1 MSRRP
6 RPNAAVRAEPRGIG
20 SAGARD
26 PLALEVRLLG
36 ALLGQVI
43 VEQAGIG
50 LLELVERIRRRRI
63 QLRRDVEGADRQ
75 RLEAELEAELS
86 GLDPDRIEVVIRAF
100 GLYFQLVNLAEERHR
115 VRTLRRRERGAGR
128 GPGGGA
134 GRGVVDGSVAEAVER
149 LREAGHD
156 PAAIEAFV
164 RRLSIAPVLTAH
176 PTEARRRTLLVALRR
191 CARLIERLDDP
202 RLTPAEDADI
212 RRRLREAITLLWHTA
227 EVRSIAPTPL
237 DEVRTA
243 MVFFD
248 ETLFTT
254 APRVY
259 RALDG
264 ALDRVHELPPGAE
277 MPATDTGRTGTR
289 PPLVPAFLRW
299 GSWVGGDRD
308 GNPNV
313 TAETTLQ
320 AIRIQA
326 DHVLRGYEAVAARLM
341 ATVSAA
347 VPRDRL
353 ASAISIR
360 LAGDEEAFPETMR
373 SLRRRFEDE
382 PYRQRLGAIAER
394 LRRTRAWLTGA
405 PAPLAGRYGSAEDL
419 IRELDELQVALVADG
434 LARVAWGEIQDLRW
448 QVETF
453 GFHLASLE
461 VRQHAAVH
469 RAALER
475 LAGALAGTADR
486 TGACDTTGTADTTGA
501 ADRPLEPRALLAL
514 ATEELVPGV
523 TPAEVVATFRA
534 IAAIQARFG
543 EEACHRYVIS
553 FTASAADV
561 TGVLELAR
569 LASAPA
575 LPPTVTGGFGPA
587 SPVLDVVP
595 LFESAEALAGCA
607 AILEALFTDPAYR
620 AHLRARG
627 DRQEVMLGYSDSNKE
642 SGFLAANWMLHQAQS
657 DLVEVT
663 RRHGLQLTVFHGR
676 GGAIGRGGGPT
687 NRAIRALA
695 PGSLDGRLK
704 LTEQGEVIAAHY
716 ADATIAR
723 RELEQM
729 TNAVLAASTPEHE
742 ARLGALAA
750 EGRPI
755 MDELAERARVAYRA
769 LVWDEPEFARFFR
782 DTTPI
787 SEISAL
793 RLGSRPAA
801 RGRLEG
807 ERRDRGETAAGDQ
820 VVPSLADLR
829 AIPWVFAW
837 SQSRLDLPGWYGLGS
852 ALEGYRAAHGDEAL
866 AALGRLYRRWP
877 FLESVLDNAELI
889 LARADLGVARRYA
902 SLARWPEARRLME
915 TIEDEYRRS
924 VTLLLRVT
932 GHGRLLDRSP
942 ALQRSIALRN
952 PYVDPLSDLQVRLLE
967 RLRGLPADDPERPRL
982 LRLVQLTV
990 NGVAAGLQSTG

>member
-1 MSRRP
+1 MSRRQ

-20 SAGARD
+20 SSGARD
-26 PLALEVRLLG
+26 PLAREVRLLG

-43 VEQAGIG
+43 VEQAGVG

-63 QLRRDVEGADRQ
+63 QLRRDVEGRERE
-75 RLEAELEAELS
+75 RLEAELEAELA
-86 GLDPDRIEVVIRAF
+86 GLDPDRTEIVIRAF

-115 VRTLRRRERGAGR
+115 VRTLRWRERA
-128 GPGGGA
+128 A
-134 GRGVVDGSVAEAVER
+134 GRGVVEGSVVEAVER
-149 LREAGHD
+149 LREQGHD
-156 PAAIEAFV
+156 AVAIEAFV

-212 RRRLREAITLLWHTA
+212 RRRLREEITLLWHTA

-254 APRVY
+254 VPRVY

-264 ALDRVHELPPGAE
+264 ALDRVLDRPLGPGGEVA
-277 MPATDTGRTGTR
+277 ATDSGRTGTR
-289 PPLVPAFLRW
+289 PPLVPAFLSW

-320 AIRIQA
+320 ALRIQA
-326 DHVLRGYEAVAARLM
+326 DHVLRGYEAVASRLM
-341 ATVSAA
+341 GTVSAV
-347 VPRDRL
+347 VPRGRL

-394 LRRTRAWLTGA
+394 LRRTRAWLTSS
-405 PAPLAGRYGSAEDL
+405 PAPLAGRYAAADDL
-419 IRELDELQVALVADG
+419 VRELDELQAALAADG

-461 VRQHAAVH
+461 IRQHAAVH

-475 LAGALAGTADR
+475 LAGV
-486 TGACDTTGTADTTGA
+486 ADT
-501 ADRPLEPRALLAL
+501 PLEPRTLLAL
-514 ATEELVPGV
+514 ATDELVPGV
-523 TPAEVVATFRA
+523 TPTEVVATFRA
-534 IAAIQARFG
+534 IAAIQGRFG
-543 EEACHRYVIS
+543 EAACHRYVVS
-553 FTASAADV
+553 FTSSPADV
-561 TGVLELAR
+561 TAVLDLAT
-569 LASAPA
+569 LAGEPV
-575 LPPTVTGGFGPA
+575 LPPTVTGGFAPA
-587 SPVLDVVP
+587 SPVLDIVP

-607 AILEALFTDPAYR
+607 AILEALFADPAYR

-642 SGFLAANWMLHQAQS
+642 SGFLAANWMLHRAQA

-663 RRHGLQLTVFHGR
+663 RGHGIELTVFHGR

-729 TNAVLAASTPEHE
+729 TNAVLTASTPEHE
-742 ARLGALAA
+742 ARLRELAA
-750 EGRPI
+750 QGRPI

-769 LVWDEPEFARFFR
+769 LVWDEPAFARFFR

-801 RGRLEG
+801 RGLLDRDKSEEPEG
-807 ERRDRGETAAGDQ
+807 GE
-820 VVPSLADLR
+820 VIPPLADLR

-852 ALEGYRAAHGDEAL
+852 ALEGYQAAHGDEAL
-866 AALGRLYRRWP
+866 EALGRLYRRWP
-877 FLESVLDNAELI
+877 FLESILDNAELI

-902 SLARWPEARRLME
+902 SLARWPEARRFQE
-915 TIEDEYRRS
+915 TIEDEHRRS

-932 GHGRLLDRSP
+932 GHARLLDRSP
-942 ALQRSIALRN
+942 AIQRSIALRN
-952 PYVDPLSDLQVRLLE
+952 PYVDPLSDLQARLLE
-967 RLRGLPADDPERPRL
+967 RLRGLPADDPDRSRL

>member
-26 PLALEVRLLG
+26 PLAREVRLLG

-63 QLRRDVEGADRQ
+63 QLRRDVEGADRE
-75 RLEAELEAELS
+75 RLEAELEAELA

-128 GPGGGA
+128 GLGGG
-134 GRGVVDGSVAEAVER
+134 GSGVVVDGSVAEAVER

-156 PAAIEAFV
+156 APAIEAFV

-254 APRVY
+254 VPRVY
-259 RALDG
+259 RALDS
-264 ALDRVHELPPGAE
+264 ALDRVHEPPPGAG

-341 ATVSAA
+341 GTVSAA

-353 ASAISIR
+353 VSAISIR

-405 PAPLAGRYGSAEDL
+405 PAPLAGRYATADDL
-419 IRELDELQVALVADG
+419 VRELDELQAALVADG

-475 LAGALAGTADR
+475 LAGVLAGAADGP
-486 TGACDTTGTADTTGA
+486 GAGAADGA
-501 ADRPLEPRALLAL
+501 GADRPLEPRALLAL
-514 ATEELVPGV
+514 ATDELVPGV
-523 TPAEVVATFRA
+523 TPAEVLATFRA
-534 IAAIQARFG
+534 IAAIQGRFG

-553 FTASAADV
+553 FTASPADV

-569 LASAPA
+569 LAGAPA
-575 LPPTVTGGFGPA
+575 LPPTVTAGFGPA

-607 AILEALFTDPAYR
+607 GILEALFTDPAYR

-642 SGFLAANWMLHQAQS
+642 SGFLAANWMLHRAQS

-663 RRHGLQLTVFHGR
+663 RRHGLELTVFHGR

-729 TNAVLAASTPEHE
+729 TNAVLSASTPEHE
-742 ARLGALAA
+742 ARLRELAA
-750 EGRPI
+750 QGRPI

-769 LVWDEPEFARFFR
+769 LVWDEPAFARFFR

-801 RGRLEG
+801 RGRLER
-807 ERRDRGETAAGDQ
+807 ERPDRGDAAEGDD

-866 AALGRLYRRWP
+866 EALGRLYRRWP

-902 SLARWPEARRLME
+902 SLARWPEARRFME
-915 TIEDEYRRS
+915 AIEDEYRRS

-967 RLRGLPADDPERPRL
+967 RLRSLPPGDPDRPRL

-990 NGVAAGLQSTG
+990 NGVAAGLQNTG

>member
-1 MSRRP
+1 VSRRP

-26 PLALEVRLLG
+26 PLAREVRLLG

-43 VEQAGIG
+43 VEQAGVG

-63 QLRRDVEGADRQ
+63 QLRREVDGADRE
-75 RLEAELEAELS
+75 RLEAELEAELA

-115 VRTLRRRERGAGR
+115 VRTLRRRERGAS
-128 GPGGGA
+128 
-134 GRGVVDGSVAEAVER
+134 RGVIDGSVAEAVER

-156 PAAIEAFV
+156 APAIEAFV

-202 RLTPAEDADI
+202 RLTPTEDADI
-212 RRRLREAITLLWHTA
+212 RRRLREAITLLWRTA

-254 APRVY
+254 VPRVY

-264 ALDRVHELPPGAE
+264 ALDRVHELPPGAAI
-277 MPATDTGRTGTR
+277 PATDTGRTGTR

-341 ATVSAA
+341 GTVSAA

-373 SLRRRFEDE
+373 SLRRRFEGE

-405 PAPLAGRYGSAEDL
+405 PAPLAGRYATADDL
-419 IRELDELQVALVADG
+419 VVELDELQAALVADG

-475 LAGALAGTADR
+475 LAGAGAAVGAATAGSAGADTAASAGT
-486 TGACDTTGTADTTGA
+486 GAGAA

-514 ATEELVPGV
+514 ATDELVPGV
-523 TPAEVVATFRA
+523 TPAEVLATFRA
-534 IAAIQARFG
+534 IAAIQGRFG
-543 EEACHRYVIS
+543 EGACHRYVIS
-553 FTASAADV
+553 FTASPADV

-569 LASAPA
+569 LAGAPTV
-575 LPPTVTGGFGPA
+575 PPTVTAGFGPA

-607 AILEALFTDPAYR
+607 SILEALFTDPAYR
-620 AHLRARG
+620 AHLRARA

-642 SGFLAANWMLHQAQS
+642 SGFLAANWMLHRAQS

-663 RRHGLQLTVFHGR
+663 RRHGLELTVFHGR

-716 ADATIAR
+716 ADATIAC

-729 TNAVLAASTPEHE
+729 TNAVLVASTPEHE
-742 ARLGALAA
+742 RQLAALVA

-769 LVWDEPEFARFFR
+769 LVWEEPEFARFFR

-801 RGRLEG
+801 RGRLER
-807 ERRDRGETAAGDQ
+807 ERPGPGDRGAAAAGDE

-852 ALEGYRAAHGDEAL
+852 ALEGYRAAHGDRAL
-866 AALGRLYRRWP
+866 DALGRLYRRWP

-902 SLARWPEARRLME
+902 ALARWPEARRFME

-932 GHGRLLDRSP
+932 GHARLLDRSP

-967 RLRGLPADDPERPRL
+967 RLRGLPADDPERQRL

-990 NGVAAGLQSTG
+990 NGVAAGLQNTG